1 MYVRYSAGQ
10 QSVGAKI
17 ARLMRLGMVQMWAM
31 SNSPSTLQTVK
42 FTPFSPTCKSS
53 LRTGGQ
59 TGMTDI
65 TQGPKCLLKVS
76 LWNG

>member
-31 SNSPSTLQTVK
+31 SNSLSTLQTVK
-42 FTPFSPTCKSS
+42 FTPFSPWKSS